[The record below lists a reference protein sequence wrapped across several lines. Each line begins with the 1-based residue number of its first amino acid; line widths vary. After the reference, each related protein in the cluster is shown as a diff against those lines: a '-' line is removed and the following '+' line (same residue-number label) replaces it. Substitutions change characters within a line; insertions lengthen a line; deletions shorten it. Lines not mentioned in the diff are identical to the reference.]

1 MRRGRG
7 VPDFRFRRFYG
18 QEFDS
23 GNAKNIGKTLDR
35 ARADIF
41 RTPFDALIPFQIR
54 AQQGGD
60 LFLRQSVPLAQLA
73 NSRGNKFK

>member
-54 AQQGGD
+54 AEQGGH
-60 LFLRQSVPLAQLA
+60 LLLSQSMPLAQFTNA
-73 NSRGNKFK
+73 RGNEFE